1 MTSYIDELVL
11 ASRILAHYRVLDA
24 WGHVS
29 IRHPDKPDRY
39 FISKAKA
46 PALVT
51 ADDIMEFDINSD
63 PVDTTGRRAF
73 LERYIHGEAYRARP
87 DVMAVVHSHSP
98 TMIPFSVTRQPL
110 RAISHIASFM
120 CEEVPVWDIRE
131 PGLTQGLLVTT
142 NKQGASLAR
151 CLDHRPICLMRGHG
165 NVVVADSIKR
175 AVHRA
180 LYAEINA
187 QQLAMAL
194 TLKGPITYVSPDEVQ
209 DPKRLDDAW
218 AVWKS
223 ETEAEML

>member
-1 MTSYIDELVL
+1 MPAYIGDLVL

-29 IRHPDKPDRY
+29 IRHPDKPDHY
-39 FISKAKA
+39 LISKAKA

-51 ADDIMEFDINSD
+51 AEDIMEFDINSD
-63 PVDTTGRRAF
+63 PIDKTGRRGF
-73 LERYIHGEAYRARP
+73 LERYIHGETYRARP

-98 TMIPFSVTRQPL
+98 AMIPFSVTKQPL

-131 PGLTQGLLVTT
+131 AGLTQGLLVTT
-142 NKQGASLAR
+142 NKQGASLAQ
-151 CLDHRPICLMRGHG
+151 CLDYRPICLMRGHG
-165 NVVVADSIKR
+165 NVVVGDNIKS
-175 AVHRA
+175 AVQRA

-187 QQLAMAL
+187 QQLTTAL
-194 TLKGPITYVSPDEVQ
+194 TLKGPVTYISADEAQ

-218 AVWKS
+218 AVWKA
-223 ETEAEML
+223 ETEAASL